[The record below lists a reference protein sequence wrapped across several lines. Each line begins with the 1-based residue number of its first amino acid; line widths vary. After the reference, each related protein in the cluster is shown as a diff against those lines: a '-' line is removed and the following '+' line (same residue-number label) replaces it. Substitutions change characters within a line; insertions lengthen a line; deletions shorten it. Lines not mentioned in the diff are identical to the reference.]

1 MSVQLTQLP
10 KLKPRDVFFM
20 VVGLCVVVL
29 VAWYLTRFQ
38 SRQQNI
44 QEIQSQLELSAT
56 QLQGL
61 QDQQAKLPGL
71 RSEVKALE
79 QQQDVFVRAL
89 PSTVRMGQ
97 VISDVRDSVGASGGN
112 LEGVTVQNATETNL
126 PSGVQA
132 VNLSVNLQGRF
143 APVFRTLRSVE
154 TMGRFSKIT
163 SVSINLP
170 APNAADP
177 SLNSSI
183 NMTVYTFDPAQVQPS
198 SAAPAGSTA
207 PDAPAAPAAPAAA
220 PSSSSGGNS

>member
-1 MSVQLTQLP
+1 MSAQFTQLP

-20 VVGLCVVVL
+20 VLGLCVVVL
-29 VAWYLTRFQ
+29 VAWYFTRFQ
-38 SRQQNI
+38 SRQIHI
-44 QEIQSQLELSAT
+44 QEIQSELDLSAT

-71 RSEVKALE
+71 RSEVKALQ
-79 QQQDVFVRAL
+79 QQQDIFVRAL

-112 LEGVTVQNATETNL
+112 LDGITVQNSTETNL
-126 PSGVQA
+126 PAGVQA
-132 VNLSVNLQGRF
+132 VNLSVNLEGRF

-163 SVSINLP
+163 GVSINLP
-170 APNAADP
+170 APNASDP

-183 NMTVYTFDPAQVQPS
+183 NMTVYTFDPGGVQPGA
-198 SAAPAGSTA
+198 AAPAG
-207 PDAPAAPAAPAAA
+207 AAPAAPSTAPAAA
-220 PSSSSGGNS
+220 PAPAAPTTGGNS